1 MNRSEEKQVF
11 LLGRIL
17 QRDLGRVERL
27 LELGKLKAPV
37 EAVEFSREVIRMN
50 PDVDAVDSA
59 AIVRAYNSSFHTAGE
74 EYRQVKDLLVS
85 Q

>member
-59 AIVRAYNSSFHTAGE
+59 AIVRAYNSSFSTAGE

-85 Q
+85 L